1 MDFFTD
7 LIDGIFSLLPDFVE
21 DNLEDKIPFHTEDG
35 KLTVSDW
42 DANKDNQINP
52 TDGYIHRNVD
62 RLGDLKKQ
70 LMKFDD
76 AGDITDKLGE
86 LKNVA
91 DDVKNVADDVINVAE
106 NIFKHLR

>member
-1 MDFFTD
+1 MGLFTD
-7 LIDGIFSLLPDFVE
+7 LINGIFSLLPDFVE

-62 RLGDLKKQ
+62 SLGDLKKK

-86 LKNVA
+86 LTNKA
-91 DDVKNVADDVINVAE
+91 DDVKNVVSDIFDAIN
-106 NIFKHLR
+106 KLK

>member
-1 MDFFTD
+1 MNFFTD

-21 DNLEDKIPFHTEDG
+21 DELEDKIPFHTEDG
-35 KLTVSDW
+35 QLTVSDW
-42 DANKDNQINP
+42 DANKNNQINP

-70 LMKFDD
+70 LMKLDD

-86 LKNVA
+86 LTNKA
-91 DDVKNVADDVINVAE
+91 DDVKNVASDIFNVINR
-106 NIFKHLR
+106 IK